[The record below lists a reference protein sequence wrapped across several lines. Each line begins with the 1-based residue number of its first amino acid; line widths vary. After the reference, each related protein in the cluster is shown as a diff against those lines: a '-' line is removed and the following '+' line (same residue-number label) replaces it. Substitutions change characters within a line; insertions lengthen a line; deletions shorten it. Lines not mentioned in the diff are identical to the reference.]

1 MPFRRIAR
9 KANKHRANLGHRKR
23 STPGTSM
30 QIDQRTSPV
39 QSTTETLSSLMRDVR
54 AEIKT
59 LKWLLI
65 TAVVGTFS
73 LVVNAF
79 LT

>member
-1 MPFRRIAR
+1 
-9 KANKHRANLGHRKR
+9 
-23 STPGTSM
+23 M